1 MKLVGLSRQIVLSMV
16 AIGLG
21 ATLLVILT
29 SYAFYFLWRVYFP
42 QYTFEESWMPSGPEW
57 LWVIGTM
64 VASLVLAVLVAI
76 KLSRR
81 ILVPLNSVAQSIRR
95 VAQGDLQARAVAGDR
110 SLGEASVLAD
120 DFNALADQ
128 LQRVTQERVFWN
140 AAIAHELRTP
150 VTILRGRL
158 QGLAEGVFTPDESQ
172 FRRLLTQVESLA
184 RLIED
189 LRLVGLVE
197 SGHLDLQRCEADLNA
212 EIHAVADMMS
222 DALQAAGQRVVLELD
237 ARRVNCDP
245 VRIRQALLALL
256 ENACK
261 YAVAGQIEIRAGVKD
276 DVCWLSVA
284 DQGPGISPDLLPHV
298 FTAFRRGESAPTG
311 SSGLGLAVVAAIAR
325 AHGGRADCKSTNR
338 GGTIFTIAW
347 PRVAAGRDQGDDL
360 RSKLTVPSSSTL

>member
-1 MKLVGLSRQIVLSMV
+1 MRLVGLSRQIVLSMV
-16 AIGLG
+16 AIALG
-21 ATLLVILT
+21 VALLVILT
-29 SYAFYFLWRVYFP
+29 SYAFYFLWQVYFP
-42 QYTFEESWMPSGPEW
+42 TYAWEESPIPSGPEW
-57 LWVIGTM
+57 LWVIGTL
-64 VASLVLAVLVAI
+64 VASLGPAILVAI

-81 ILVPLNSVAQSIRR
+81 ILIPLNSVAESIRR

-110 SLGEASVLAD
+110 SMGEAAVLAD

-172 FRRLLTQVESLA
+172 FRRLLTQVEGLA

-189 LRLVGLVE
+189 LRLVSLVE
-197 SGHLDLQRCEADLNA
+197 SGHLDLQVCEADLNA
-212 EIHAVADMMS
+212 EIHAVADMMG

-237 ARRVNCDP
+237 ARLVNCDP
-245 VRIRQALLALL
+245 LRIRQALLALL
-256 ENACK
+256 ENTCK
-261 YAVAGQIEIRAGVKD
+261 YAVAGQIRISACVKD
-276 DVCWLSVA
+276 NWCRVSVE
-284 DQGPGISPDLLPHV
+284 DEGPGISPDLLPYV

-325 AHGGRADCKSTNR
+325 AHGGRAECRSTER
-338 GGTIFTIAW
+338 GGMLFSIAW
-347 PRVAAGRDQGDDL
+347 PSA
-360 RSKLTVPSSSTL
+360 PS